1 MPSISYSALPLMARA
16 ELATEE
22 NAVYAIPLTM
32 FRQWDDQAVNLPAAA
47 TADDCGLVTGTLGTH
62 GPNITAGDIG
72 GTSSTRYARCQVALP
87 VEYKTGAALAIRV
100 KAGMQTTVA
109 QTTATVDFQVY
120 RVARDTTVGADIC
133 ATAATT
139 INSLTFADVSF
150 TITPTTLGPGDLLD
164 IRMALI
170 YADTTDAGVM
180 IPTVAACELLMSIR
194 G

>member
-1 MPSISYSALPLMARA
+1 MPSVTYSTIPLLERSEM
-16 ELATEE
+16 ATEE
-22 NAVYAIPLTM
+22 NAVYSIPLSW

-47 TADDCGLVTGTLGTH
+47 TADDLGFVTGTLGTH

-87 VEYKTGAALAIRV
+87 VEYKAGGALTIRV
-100 KAGMQTTVA
+100 KAGMQTTIA
-109 QTTATVDFQVY
+109 DTSCTVDFQVY

-139 INSLTFADVSF
+139 INSTTFADKTF
-150 TITPTTLGPGDLLD
+150 TITPTTLSPGDLLD
-164 IRMALI
+164 IRMAII
-170 YADTTDAGVM
+170 YVDGGDAGVM
-180 IPTVAACELLMSIR
+180 TPTVAACELLASIR